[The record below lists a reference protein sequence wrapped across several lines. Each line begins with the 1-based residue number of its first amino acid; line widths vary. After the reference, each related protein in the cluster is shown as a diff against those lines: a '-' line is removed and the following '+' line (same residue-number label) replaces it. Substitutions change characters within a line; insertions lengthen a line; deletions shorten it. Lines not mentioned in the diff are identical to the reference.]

1 MSSTLNI
8 PILPNNYNP
17 NNKKYVAI
25 VSGLNILNTRCNF
38 MENYYL
44 SLDALL
50 EFLQGN
56 LNDPEK
62 ASQIGVLILAGN
74 ITGPIEDLK

>member
-1 MSSTLNI
+1 
-8 PILPNNYNP
+8 
-17 NNKKYVAI
+17 
-25 VSGLNILNTRCNF
+25 

>member
-1 MSSTLNI
+1 
-8 PILPNNYNP
+8 
-17 NNKKYVAI
+17 
-25 VSGLNILNTRCNF
+25 
-38 MENYYL
+38 MENHYL

-62 ASQIGVLILAGN
+62 ASQIGALVIAGN
-74 ITGPIEDLK
+74 ITGPIENISKFQRKSYRRKDLYNDIMDKCTNALDTISD